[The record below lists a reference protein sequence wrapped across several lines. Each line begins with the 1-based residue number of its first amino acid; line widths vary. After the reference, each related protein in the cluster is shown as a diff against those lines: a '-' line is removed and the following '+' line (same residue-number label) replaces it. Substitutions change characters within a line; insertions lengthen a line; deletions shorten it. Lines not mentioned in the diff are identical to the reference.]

1 MSKRIDLTG
10 NKYNLLTV
18 VGYSHTE
25 NGNAVWRCKCECGN
39 ETLVRGSNLKSNA
52 VKSCGCLLHKEHD
65 THHLSQTRLY
75 KIYASM
81 KSRCYDTKIPYYD
94 NYGGRGITVCEEWR
108 KDFLEFYKWAN
119 ENGYQ
124 DGLTIDRIDN
134 NKGYAPDNCRWA
146 TKKEQA
152 RNRRNCVLIT
162 YNGKTQTLVEWCEE
176 LNLKYKRVHD
186 RMYAKGWSF
195 ERAISTPVYEEKKNL
210 KYRKGD

>member
-18 VGYSHTE
+18 LGYSHTE

-39 ETLVRGSNLKSNA
+39 ETFVRGANLKSNA
-52 VKSCGCLLHKEHD
+52 VKSCGCLLHKEHN

-81 KSRCYDTKIPYYD
+81 KSRCYDAKMPYYE

-108 KDFLEFYKWAN
+108 KDFLQFYKWAK

-146 TKKEQA
+146 TSKEQA
-152 RNRRNCVLIT
+152 RNRRSCVLIT
-162 YNGKTQTLVEWCEE
+162 HNGKTQTLVEWCEE

-186 RMYAKGWSF
+186 RMYSKGWSF

>member
-18 VGYSHTE
+18 LGYSHTE

-39 ETLVRGSNLKSNA
+39 ETLVRGTNLKSNA
-52 VKSCGCLLHKEHD
+52 VKSCGCLLHKEHN

-75 KIYASM
+75 KIYTLM
-81 KSRCYDTKIPYYD
+81 KRRCYDTKIPYYD
-94 NYGGRGITVCEEWR
+94 NYGGRGITVCDEWR
-108 KDFLEFYKWAN
+108 KDFLQFYKWAK

-146 TKKEQA
+146 TSKEQA
-152 RNRRNCVLIT
+152 RNRRSCVLIT
-162 YNGKTQTLVEWCEE
+162 HNGKTQTLVEWCEE

-186 RMYAKGWSF
+186 RMYSKGWSF